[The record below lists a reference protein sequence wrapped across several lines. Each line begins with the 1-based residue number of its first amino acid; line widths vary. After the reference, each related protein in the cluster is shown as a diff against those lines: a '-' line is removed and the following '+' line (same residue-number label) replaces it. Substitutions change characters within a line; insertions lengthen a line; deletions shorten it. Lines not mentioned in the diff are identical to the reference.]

1 MSFLK
6 KLGVFII
13 SSILILFLIILS
25 FSFTLNSL
33 LYPQTYFQAF
43 DRSGIYDYIEDNL
56 NISQGAIFIS
66 MPNGPKPLIET
77 LFSNILS
84 YLRSDTDTL
93 NLTVKI
99 DQEKLRN
106 FFLDSLNSTKEC
118 LPNQDPFNKT
128 NPCLPKGM
136 NHSEFLDNF
145 LERKN
150 ISFFEKDT
158 IDLTQVYGLEE
169 GSKGKESLMQ
179 IREYIE
185 KYKLAQWILWVLV
198 IIFISFIYLLQQNK
212 KKFFKTLGLILLIS
226 SLGIL
231 TISYIINNLS
241 FNLPNPLL
249 VKLTQQTTK
258 ILINKLILF
267 SSIMGI
273 IAIIS
278 FIILFV
284 IKNPKI
290 ESNLNLKSKA
300 KK

>member
-1 MSFLK
+1 MVFLK
-6 KLGVFII
+6 KLGVFVI
-13 SSILILFLIILS
+13 SMILILFLIILS

-43 DRSGIYDYIEDNL
+43 DKSGIYEYIENNL
-56 NISQGAIFIS
+56 NASEGTTFIS
-66 MPNGPKPLIET
+66 MPNGPKPVIET

-106 FFLDSLNSTKEC
+106 FFLNSVNNTKEC
-118 LPNQDPFNKT
+118 LPNQDPFNEN

-145 LERKN
+145 LESKN
-150 ISFFEKDT
+150 LSFFEKDT
-158 IDLTQVYGLEE
+158 VDLTQIYGLEE
-169 GSKGKESLMQ
+169 GSKGKESLIQ

-212 KKFFKTLGLILLIS
+212 KKFFKTFGLILLIS
-226 SLGIL
+226 SLAIL
-231 TISYIINNLS
+231 TIPYLINNLS
-241 FNLPNPLL
+241 FNLPDPLL

-278 FIILFV
+278 FIISFV
-284 IKNPKI
+284 IKNPKK
-290 ESNLNLKSKA
+290 EGNLNLKNKP